1 MHLYMLGHRSGQ
13 RADTS
18 AIKRLLTWRWTP
30 NGKSQVWMA
39 LAAGFRK
46 VMVLGVQDKWGYQHF
61 SLREG

>member
-1 MHLYMLGHRSGQ
+1 MLGHRSGQ
-13 RADTS
+13 RADTRVT
-18 AIKRLLTWRWTP
+18 KRPLPGRWTP
-30 NGKSQVWMA
+30 NRESQVWMA